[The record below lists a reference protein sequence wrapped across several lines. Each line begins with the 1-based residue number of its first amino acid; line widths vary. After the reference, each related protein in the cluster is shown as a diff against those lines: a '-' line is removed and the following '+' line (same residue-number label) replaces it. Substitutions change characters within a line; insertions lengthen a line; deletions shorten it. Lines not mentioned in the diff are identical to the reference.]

1 MKGADKARPDEDTG
15 RLATSLNHGQMSP
28 RGGNETASGTRRP
41 WALVGSLFFLVLAP
55 GTVAGWIPFWLT
67 GWRVGRPFFDASS
80 IRIVGA
86 VVLLAGLAS
95 LLDSF
100 ARFALVGLGTPAP
113 VSPPTRLVVS
123 GQYRYLR
130 NPMYVAVL
138 AIVLGQ
144 GLVLAS
150 SVLLGY
156 AVVLWI
162 LFHSF
167 VVLYE
172 ERALAAQFG
181 SGYEVYCR
189 NVRRWWPRAKP
200 WLG

>member
-1 MKGADKARPDEDTG
+1 MA
-15 RLATSLNHGQMSP
+15 P
-28 RGGNETASGTRRP
+28 RRDSENASGTRRS
-41 WALVGSLFFLVLAP
+41 WALVGSLLFLVLAP

-67 GWRVGRPFFDASS
+67 GWRAGRPFLDASS
-80 IRIVGA
+80 IRFVGA
-86 VVLLAGLAS
+86 VILLAGLAS

-156 AVVLWI
+156 AAVLWI
-162 LFHSF
+162 LFHCF

-189 NVRRWWPRAKP
+189 NVRRWWPRTKP